1 MKRVLPIII
10 SITLM
15 IIFGSMIIGG
25 HGATTLND
33 VPLNQSRMW
42 IYAALSGLSFGSAIF
57 FTWEYIKAR
66 NRALTH

>member
-15 IIFGSMIIGG
+15 IIFGSMVIAG
-25 HGATTLND
+25 HGATTLNN
-33 VPLNQSRMW
+33 VPLNQGRMW
-42 IYAALSGLSFGSAIF
+42 LFAALSGLSFGAAIY